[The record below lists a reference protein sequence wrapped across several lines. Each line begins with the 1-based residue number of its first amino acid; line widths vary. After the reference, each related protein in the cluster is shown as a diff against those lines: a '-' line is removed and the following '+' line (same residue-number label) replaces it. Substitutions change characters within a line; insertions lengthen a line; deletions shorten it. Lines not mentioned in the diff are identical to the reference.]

1 MLLILTVSNCINR
14 KMEAYLVVYYNV
26 TEIFL
31 FNLFSLQM
39 RKPSVEVSQRIIPIR
54 QQPAKDMFYQ
64 KEKSCQIQSLLV
76 ELI

>member
-1 MLLILTVSNCINR
+1 
-14 KMEAYLVVYYNV
+14 MEVYLVVYYNV